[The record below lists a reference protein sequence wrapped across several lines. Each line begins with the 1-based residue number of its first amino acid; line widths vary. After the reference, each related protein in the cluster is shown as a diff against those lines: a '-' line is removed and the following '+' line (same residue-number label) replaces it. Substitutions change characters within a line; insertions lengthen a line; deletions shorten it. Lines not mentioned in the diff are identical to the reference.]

1 MAMRREALVLWGIL
15 VILTGV
21 SGLVLL
27 IGFNTGFDTARTLA
41 DLLARDGSADPFTP
55 TLYQRLQLPVTLL
68 GVILLAL
75 CAAMLFWKRRTQS
88 LVSSAATRV
97 AQFMALFWRDA
108 RTIVADLRAIRLERR
123 EVLFLAGILLLAL
136 AARLAFIMQPFKH
149 DEAYTVTVFANQPLW
164 GALSDYHLP
173 NNHLFHTLLVH
184 LTYSLFGYSQW
195 AVRLPS
201 LLAGMLT
208 IPVLY
213 LLARIL
219 HGRTVAVIA
228 TASAAAVPVM
238 IDFAAQ
244 ARGYTLIILFS
255 LLLFILGVYVR
266 RHANRFAWALMVVLV
281 VLGIYTIPIF
291 YFSYASFLVWL
302 GLGFLFGDI
311 DFKAYGSRWHFVAW
325 LIISGILTVLFTV
338 LVYLPPVLRSGLDKV
353 LPYQVS
359 DPLTYPLF
367 LQEVEVRLAE
377 FLEIAL
383 AELPLVLG
391 WIAAIGIVLSVLLPL
406 RSDYVQPQTR
416 GRVPLQIAVLIG
428 TFGMI
433 FALRAPP
440 WARFLTFLVP
450 LVLMWAAAGWVG
462 LLRLITRQFH
472 QRWKVEYALA
482 ALVVLA
488 AIGFTVLR
496 IATHRNAGFD
506 VVGREEQVAR
516 FLQSGLQPSDMIVIP
531 DPQDA
536 AVWYYWRL
544 YGFDPEYFE
553 DGRPIHRVLV
563 VIDPTQDQTLQSALE
578 YRGPQD
584 VPLNLP
590 ASQQVYHAGNLQ
602 VFELFPAR

>member
-1 MAMRREALVLWGIL
+1 MRKDVHLIWTGL
-15 VILTGV
+15 VILTGI

-27 IGFNTGFDTARTLA
+27 IGFNAGFDTARALA
-41 DLLARDGSADPFTP
+41 DFLARDGSADPFTP
-55 TLYQRLQLPVTLL
+55 TLYQRLRLPVTLL
-68 GVILLAL
+68 SVILLVL
-75 CAAMLFWKRRTQS
+75 CAAMLFWKRLSQG
-88 LVSSAATRV
+88 LLSSAAARV
-97 AQFMALFWRDA
+97 AQFKARFWRDA
-108 RTIVADLRAIRLERR
+108 RTFTADLRAISLERR
-123 EVLFLAGILLLAL
+123 EILFLAGILLLAL

-195 AVRLPS
+195 AVRLPA
-201 LLAGMLT
+201 LLAGMFSILA
-208 IPVLY
+208 LY
-213 LLARIL
+213 LLSRTL
-219 HGRTVAVIA
+219 HGRSVAVIA

-255 LLLFILGVYVR
+255 LLLFILGIYVR
-266 RHANRFAWALMVVLV
+266 RNANRFAWALIVILV

-311 DFKAYGSRWHFVAW
+311 DFKAYGSLWHFVVW
-325 LIISGILTVLFTV
+325 LVISGILTVLFTV

-353 LPYQVS
+353 LPYQVA

-377 FLEIAL
+377 FLEIGL
-383 AELPLVLG
+383 AELPPALG
-391 WIAAIGIVLSVLLPL
+391 WMIAIGIVLSVLLPL

-450 LVLMWAAAGWVG
+450 LVLMWASAGWVS
-462 LLRLITRQFH
+462 LLRLMGRFFH
-472 QRWKVEYALA
+472 LRWKLEYALS

-488 AIGFTVLR
+488 ALGGTLLR
-496 IATHRNAGFD
+496 FATHRNAGFD
-506 VVGREEQVAR
+506 VAGREEQVAR
-516 FLQSGLQPSDMIVIP
+516 FLQSDLQPGDMIVIP

-553 DGRPIHRVLV
+553 DGRPIDRVLV
-563 VIDPTQDQTLQSALE
+563 VIDPTENQTLQSALD
-578 YRGPQD
+578 YRGPQEI
-584 VPLNLP
+584 PLNLP
-590 ASQQVYHAGNLQ
+590 AAQQVYQSGNLQ